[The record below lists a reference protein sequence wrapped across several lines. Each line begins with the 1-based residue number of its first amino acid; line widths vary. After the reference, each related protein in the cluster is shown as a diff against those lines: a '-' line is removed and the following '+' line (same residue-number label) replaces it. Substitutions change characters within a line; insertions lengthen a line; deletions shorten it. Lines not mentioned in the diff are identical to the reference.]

1 MLTMICR
8 KFDSLTRL
16 VLRRAASI
24 KPSVVAKLWRRS
36 SIGLL
41 RHVRLENINE

>member
-1 MLTMICR
+1 MMTPTCR

-16 VLRRAASI
+16 VLQRAAQI
-24 KPSVVAKLWRRS
+24 KPSVVAKLWRSS
-36 SIGLL
+36 SIRLL

>member
-1 MLTMICR
+1 MMTPTCR

-16 VLRRAASI
+16 VLQRAAQI
-24 KPSVVAKLWRRS
+24 RPSVVARLWRSS

>member
-1 MLTMICR
+1 MLTLICR

-16 VLRRAASI
+16 VLKRAASI

-41 RHVRLENINE
+41 RHVKLENINE

>member
-1 MLTMICR
+1 MLTPTCR

-16 VLRRAASI
+16 VLQRAAQI
-24 KPSVVAKLWRRS
+24 RPSVVARLWRSS

-41 RHVRLENINE
+41 RHVRLENVNE

>member
-1 MLTMICR
+1 MMTPTCR

-16 VLRRAASI
+16 VLQRAAQI
-24 KPSVVAKLWRRS
+24 RPSVVARLWRSS

-41 RHVRLENINE
+41 RHVRLENVNE

>member
-1 MLTMICR
+1 MLTPTCR

-16 VLRRAASI
+16 VLQRAAQI
-24 KPSVVAKLWRRS
+24 RPSVVARLWRSS